1 LAWQPQKLPLG
12 KVSAEEAASKAAQ
25 ADYLSMR
32 LKKRLIELLPGID
45 IVEFVQFDGKSARR
59 PGGSTR

>member
-25 ADYLSMR
+25 IDYLSMR
-32 LKKRLIELLPGID
+32 LKQRLIEWTDSAGPEGI
-45 IVEFVQFDGKSARR
+45 ARAA
-59 PGGSTR
+59 